1 MSPNLRDKEQRTG
14 VTRDRSILERQQLD
28 LFLSGVRFSLGL
40 QKELAAR
47 RDLLREG

>member
-1 MSPNLRDKEQRTG
+1 MSPNLRNKEQSTR
-14 VTRDRSILERQQLD
+14 VTRARSILERQQLD
-28 LFLSGVRFSLGL
+28 LFLSGVRFILGP